1 MNWDDLRVAR
11 AVFDSGSYASAAA
24 RLRINETTVARRVAR
39 LQDKLGFALFEA
51 VDGVR
56 KPTPQCRE
64 LVAAT
69 VMMADQ
75 AERIAK
81 IGAID
86 IGLAGRRRVAVTESI
101 AAEVLAPHAPRFLKD
116 HPEIALDFRI
126 STSNVNFARWEAD
139 LAVRLQKP
147 EKGDFIISKLADLE
161 LCLVEPRGVV
171 RDGGDVVCAFPED
184 LEGTPESDYLARVG
198 LYGRA
203 RCMTKNVL
211 VARRMVKAGDCT
223 AILPRYMCAEF
234 MRDDRLA
241 VTELPDAREV
251 WLLVQPHLKDDGATR
266 SVIDW
271 IRRCFAS
278 LEGPAEPPAPC

>member
-1 MNWDDLRVAR
+1 MNWDDLRIAR
-11 AVFDSGSYASAAA
+11 AVFDSGSYAAAGA

-39 LQDKLGFALFEA
+39 LQDELGFTLFEA

-56 KPTPQCRE
+56 RPTQQCRE

-75 AERIAK
+75 ADRIAR

-86 IGLAGRRRVAVTESI
+86 VGLAGRRRIAVTESI
-101 AAEVLAPHAPRFLKD
+101 AAEVLAPHAPGFLKD
-116 HPEIALDFRI
+116 HPEIAIDFRI

-147 EKGDFIISKLADLE
+147 EKGDFIISKLADLV
-161 LCLVEPRGVV
+161 LCLVEPTDVV
-171 RDGGDVVCAFPED
+171 RDGRDVVCAFPED
-184 LEGTPESDYLARVG
+184 LDRTPESEYLSRVG

-211 VARRMVKAGDCT
+211 VARRMVQAGDCS
-223 AILPRYMCAEF
+223 AILPRYMCAEI
-234 MRDDRLA
+234 MRDRSFK
-241 VTELPDAREV
+241 VTELSDVREV
-251 WLLVQPHLKDDGATR
+251 WLLVQPHLKDDAATR

-278 LEGPAEPPAPC
+278 LEAPAR